1 MFSLTFW
8 KNLNRWIGWIALAVL
23 FGLTIL
29 VTNVEI
35 KDVDLWLHLAS
46 GRYILKTLTVPA
58 VDFLSFT
65 MANHPWNNHEWLFQI
80 LTQLSFANFGAGGLI
95 NIRVVAVCMILVL
108 LLMIGYNE
116 RRLGLT
122 VFLLLLV
129 LETFMMR
136 LQLRPDMFSLLY
148 FILFMYTLAAQIGR
162 RSALVLLFVIQVLW
176 VNTHGFFI
184 FSPLLILLMIVAE
197 WAKRNVR
204 LPYDWNAVGR
214 YTDEEYGRLRWA
226 LLIVV
231 AACFVNPHPI
241 QGALYPLSVLTSL
254 GGGETAV
261 FFEHIKELEKPIRWD
276 NLLMW
281 QQNWPY
287 RLMIVLSAASF
298 YVNRKR
304 LDIGMFVLW
313 VIFLIFS
320 LKALRNM
327 IFFSVIAYLVI
338 LINVQHIRWRRI
350 ISPILLKKRRV
361 KYFWSLAAKCV
372 LIGWMINTGLGLSTN
387 GYFSFDTM
395 ERKSEFGG
403 ITQKNYPYHAADFL
417 VDNKIKGNFFNDFNS
432 GAYLL
437 GRTHPDIRVYMD
449 GRTEV
454 YGPDYFRTYQRI
466 WRGDEQLFKEHVAKY
481 NITGAFLNSIKQPAP
496 ARFIRHLYEDPE
508 WVLVYFD
515 YDAAVFLRDIAANR
529 PWIDQYAI
537 DLSGYETPKIDIVPI
552 ATKRI
557 IPYEHVGRAQAL
569 YNIGFYGKARDEA
582 FEALRIRPNDAAAL
596 KVLGKVAVREG
607 NYTKAFAILRNGLLV
622 NGGDNELRY
631 FFGVSLFQ
639 LGQDDLAEA
648 QVQRVLAANPRNTKA
663 LVLAALIYARQ
674 GKADIARRLWPKQDG
689 EMFTVAE
696 TVAEINPDK
705 ELLNALEIGL

>member
-23 FGLTIL
+23 FGLAIL
-29 VTNVEI
+29 VTNIEI

-46 GRYILKTLTVPA
+46 GRHILKTLTIPA

-65 MANHPWNNHEWLFQI
+65 MAGQPWNNHEWLFQI
-80 LTQLSFANFGAGGLI
+80 LAQTSYDSFGPGGLI

-122 VFLLLLV
+122 VFLLMLV

-148 FILFMYTLAAQIGR
+148 FILFMYTLAVQIGQ
-162 RSALVLLFVIQVLW
+162 RSSLVILFLIQVMW

-184 FSPLLILLMIVAE
+184 FSPILILLMIIAE

-214 YTDEEYGRLRWA
+214 YTDEEFGRLRWA
-226 LLIVV
+226 LLVVV

-241 QGALYPLSVLTSL
+241 QGALYPLGVLTSL
-254 GGGETAV
+254 GGDTAI
-261 FFEHIKELEKPIRWD
+261 FFDHIKELEKPIHMGNIW
-276 NLLMW
+276 MW
-281 QQNWPY
+281 HQNWPY
-287 RLMIVLSAASF
+287 RLMIVLSAVSF
-298 YVNRKR
+298 YLNRKR
-304 LDIGMFVLW
+304 LDIGMFALW
-313 VIFLIFS
+313 IIFLIFS

-338 LINVQHIRWRRI
+338 LINVQHIRWRRL
-350 ISPILLKKRRV
+350 ISPVLLKKRRV
-361 KYFWSLAAKCV
+361 KYFWSLVVKLV
-372 LIGWMINTGLGLSTN
+372 LIGWMINTGLALSTN

-403 ITQKNYPYHAADFL
+403 ITQKNYPYRAADFL
-417 VDNKIKGNFFNDFNS
+417 VENKIKGNLFNDFNS

-437 GRTHPDIRVYMD
+437 GRTHPDIKVYMD

-454 YGPDYFRTYQRI
+454 YGPDYFKTYQKI
-466 WRGDEQLFKEHVAKY
+466 WRGDEALFHEHVVRY

-496 ARFIRHLYEDPE
+496 ARLIRHLYHNPE

-515 YDAAVFLRDIAANR
+515 FDAAIFLRDIPDNR
-529 PWIDQYAI
+529 AWIEQFAI
-537 DLSGYETPKIDIVPI
+537 DLAQYETPKIDIVPI
-552 ATKRI
+552 ATKRVV
-557 IPYEHVGRAQAL
+557 PYEHIGRAQAL
-569 YNIGFYGKARDEA
+569 FNIGLHEKARDEA
-582 FEALRIRPNDAAAL
+582 FEALRIRPNDASAM
-596 KVLGKVAVREG
+596 KVLGKAAVLEG
-607 NYTKAFAILRNGLLV
+607 NYSKAFAILRNGLLTGG
-622 NGGDNELRY
+622 GGDNELRY
-631 FFGVSLFQ
+631 YLGVSLFH
-639 LGQDDLAEA
+639 LGQDEQAEA

-663 LVLAALIYARQ
+663 LILAALIYARQ
-674 GKADIARRLWPKQDG
+674 DKLDIARQLWPQQDG
-689 EMFTVAE
+689 EMFTVAD

-705 ELLNALEIGL
+705 ELLSALEL